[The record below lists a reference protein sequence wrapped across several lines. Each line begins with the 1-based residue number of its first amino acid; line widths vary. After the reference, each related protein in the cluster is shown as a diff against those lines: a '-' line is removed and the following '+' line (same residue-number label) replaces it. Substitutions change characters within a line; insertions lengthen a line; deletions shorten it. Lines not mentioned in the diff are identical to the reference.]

1 MPKSSGRALGKEFF
15 VARDKIG
22 TKMFMGG
29 VRTKCIFY
37 LDGWMDGWMDGFVVV
52 VVVVVVVWMNSVP
65 KTLNLGETPLHFSS
79 SSSRLLVC
87 GQSYCRHD

>member
-1 MPKSSGRALGKEFF
+1 MNFVPKSLNLCQNLVGRALGKEIF

-37 LDGWMDGWMDGFVVV
+37 LDGWIDGLMDGWMLLFV
-52 VVVVVVVWMNSVP
+52 NELIPRNP
-65 KTLNLGETPLHFSS
+65 KWSERA
-79 SSSRLLVC
+79 SRNENFV
-87 GQSYCRHD
+87 Y